1 LVVEW
6 VGGWE
11 SWDGWMGGY
20 RGMGGWVGCG
30 MGGFQKL
37 KSTQN
42 RFWVDLIL
50 ANGEFRVVVVEAK

>member
-1 LVVEW
+1 
-6 VGGWE
+6 
-11 SWDGWMGGY
+11 MGGY